1 MMSSGTISVF
11 LPHRVAFE
19 SLRKTKTRPTM
30 GPLQYQYQLW
40 VTLPLPELQGHL
52 ISESFDYILSMS
64 STRFS
69 PDLGLTPSAPSK
81 PISDLS
87 LDKPLPDP
95 ILHFL
100 DHPLQTWQST
110 ALFAFVL
117 ACLILV
123 SAFMGR
129 RYMEA
134 LQLNHWD
141 SSNNT
146 LTLESLR
153 PSESTVETHKDEDVS
168 SAVTGTEPFLDAY
181 IRSRPRIHLSAP
193 TIAIGEVYKSKIA
206 QRRRASSARSEHI
219 MTAKESDHSHQK

>member
-1 MMSSGTISVF
+1 MSSGTRFVL
-11 LPHRVAFE
+11 LPHRVTIEALNKTTPQPSME
-19 SLRKTKTRPTM
+19 SLQSHPWAS
-30 GPLQYQYQLW
+30 LA
-40 VTLPLPELQGHL
+40 LPDPQRHL
-52 ISESFDYILSMS
+52 ISEVYSYILSMS

-69 PDLGLTPSAPSK
+69 PVLSLTQSAPTK
-81 PISDLS
+81 PISDLI
-87 LDKPLPDP
+87 LDKPLPNP

-110 ALFAFVL
+110 VLFAMIL

-141 SSNNT
+141 SYNNP
-146 LTLESLR
+146 LTLESFR
-153 PSESTVETHKDEDVS
+153 SSESTVEIHDEGDVS
-168 SAVTGTEPFLDAY
+168 SAVTGTDPFLGTC
-181 IRSRPRIHLSAP
+181 IRSRLRFRLSTP

-206 QRRRASSARSEHI
+206 QRRRASSARGDHDT
-219 MTAKESDHSHQK
+219 TATASNHSHQK